1 MISLRDLKVAFW
13 GTPDF
18 VVPVLDNLIK
28 HNINIVLT
36 VTQPD
41 KPKKRSSVLLPSPVK
56 EFCLNKN
63 IRCKTPAKIDDEF
76 IDYFKNQNIDLAIVA
91 AYGQILPKEI
101 LDIPQFGFLNIHP
114 SLLPKYRGAS
124 PLQAAILNNENET
137 GVSIMLMDE
146 KMDHGPIL
154 AQESI
159 FINKNY
165 NIRDLLNKSFLTGS
179 ALLVKILPD
188 YLNGKIIPEPQD
200 HDKATFTKLIKK
212 NQGRIDWSKS
222 AQDIHNQIRAYFGWP
237 TSFTF
242 WQGKK
247 LEILESSIFSK
258 NEKNKLLGEV
268 WKSGDKILVR
278 CGCGNLEIISLKL
291 AGKRKM
297 SSTDFVHGHKNFI
310 GSILK

>member
-1 MISLRDLKVAFW
+1 MIFLSDLKVAFF

-18 VVPVLDNLIK
+18 VVQVLDDLIK
-28 HNINIVLT
+28 HNINIVLV

-41 KPKKRSSVLLPSPVK
+41 KAKKRSGVLLPSPVK

-63 IRCKTPAKIDDEF
+63 IKYETPVKIDDKF
-76 IDYFKNQNIDLAIVA
+76 INYFKNQNIDLAIVA

-101 LDIPQFGFLNIHP
+101 LDIPQYGFINIHP

-124 PLQAAILNNENET
+124 PLQAAILNNESET

-154 AQESI
+154 AQEKI
-159 FINKNY
+159 LIKENY
-165 NIRDLLNKSFLTGS
+165 NIRNLLDKSFHIGS
-179 ALLVKILPD
+179 ALLLKILPD
-188 YLNGKIIPEPQD
+188 YLNGKLEPKPQD
-200 HDKATFTKLIKK
+200 HNKATFTKLIKK
-212 NQGRIDWSKS
+212 NQGQIDWSKA

-247 LEILESSIFSK
+247 LEILESSVFSK
-258 NEKNKLLGEV
+258 NEKNKLHGEV
-268 WKSGDKILVR
+268 WKNGDKILVK